1 MRISDGSSD
10 VCSSDLRRGHVG
22 EGVLA
27 RDDLLGKA
35 EDTRPVIPRLFAH
48 PLVVEADD
56 VRVRAVINREGD
68 ALALA
73 LIEQRGELQDVADSG
88 PAKTIQALVVVPHAA
103 QIALFARQQRSE
115 EHTSE
120 LQSLMR
126 ISYAVFCLKKK

>member
-88 PAKTIQALVVVPHAA
+88 PAKTIQALVVEIGRASCRERVG
-103 QIALFARQQRSE
+103 QYGVDLGCRRSIKKQKTK
-115 EHTSE
+115 EH
-120 LQSLMR
+120 QKR
-126 ISYAVFCLKKK
+126 V

>member
-1 MRISDGSSD
+1 MRISDWSSD
-10 VCSSDLRRGHVG
+10 VCSSDL

-73 LIEQRGELQDVADSG
+73 LIEQRGELQDVADRG
-88 PAKTIQALVVVPHAA
+88 PAKTIQALVVVPHDA
-103 QIALFARQQRSE
+103 QIGRASCRERVCPYVSIPGVAV
-115 EHTSE
+115 
-120 LQSLMR
+120 SLH
-126 ISYAVFCLKKK
+126 KKKQND